1 MKKAICLKSIFLLI
15 CTLLAGV
22 VNAQLVPD
30 PEKYD
35 HEWAKITD
43 LSKVESGDV
52 VLLVD
57 VDNNNNRALSYNN
70 NFLGI
75 DVTINDDGT
84 IADDVP
90 QDYIKWK
97 VTKNDDGTFS
107 FEQLD
112 YAGPLYG
119 YTGGA
124 LSFDGNLSTDTE
136 GDRSSNFK
144 FDEYGENGGYLGI
157 LISSYIGW
165 DNSDGNYR
173 GKINGSTARF
183 ALYKRAIKNY
193 VKWKRVDG
201 QNVKF
206 SQDEENVIVVV
217 EQNSEKAL
225 GNDKEDKDPDAVA
238 VTLNDDKDRI
248 IMDEVPEKVQW
259 IYNGNKYQGAWFTTK
274 DGKHLY
280 ADTSKDDPVLRVGEG
295 DDLAMYFDYGTT
307 APYYE
312 SLWITKGEGENEKSY
327 LFSVDDSM
335 FSNVWKLKELTDD
348 FHENHLFY
356 YKKVVDPQK
365 VVKIEMAE
373 YYSDFYTANPNNPND
388 NYLDLKAK
396 ITGADFS
403 EITWSSSDNTVA
415 TVANGIVTM
424 KKRGSVVITASVGS
438 TIYHDKA
445 SAKCTVVIDD
455 KSSEEPGS
463 MLNPLTVQ
471 QAKELIESENKT
483 ITIDGQTVTWA
494 EGVYYYIKGKVSKVN
509 SGMMAMFGDMDFGE
523 MMGDSGSGMNF
534 EDSMDDMDFDPE
546 DMEESGFDMSS
557 FGFDMSAMFGT
568 SDKVTYYISDDG
580 TKDNQLKVLNGCGV
594 LETNNNGAYTFSPIP
609 KMSPGDCVIVCGPLV
624 KSKDESMFSSFMG
637 GGDEETWKVGETSH
651 LFDYD
656 PTLLITKPEQEI
668 YVNKTLDGRSNATPP
683 LYTIDELFEGY
694 PVDLNEDKFPEGVE
708 IQPATYKSS
717 DEDIAKWDEEN
728 NQIVGVN
735 VGKAKITVKVKVIVT
750 PDDES
755 TTDKNE
761 ERSYTMKRKF
771 RITVLTRDL
780 DPAGYYAGEWV
791 LTKSTDE
798 LYDGARLVLAGTRVK
813 EDKETAEKTYTDY
826 MMIENNAM
834 MGGGKNGSKIE
845 FDAADTGK
853 EKIKSETVI
862 KKKGLQVVLEKA
874 DENGTTWYLNV
885 GQDENGDNLYL
896 YASEKKKEEQS
907 NNENTGSTGNGG
919 TGGTGTGGFNMDEI
933 MEMFNPSSGLKVGT
947 KAGTANKEDASVDS
961 LKATIT
967 IDANSIATIKFPAVA
982 DDKNNTIML
991 TSSFDMEEMMGMF
1004 GGNNSGGGNSSSSS
1018 SFDMGSFDMFMASFN
1033 TKKLDDLKTEEGK
1046 APKCF
1051 MPRIYRFIPKD
1062 TFKITIGSTA
1072 WRTIVSYKDVQIP
1085 EDEPVDVYI
1094 VTGVQKQSDR
1104 SLAILSL
1111 VEDKKLAGGAP
1122 YLLHYTSPANNSA
1135 NNYTMNVLA
1144 TDCANTLEA
1153 PTKNKLKKSDRTTKG
1168 SSTSST
1174 VYVLANKS
1182 FGPGFYRWIG
1192 EELGAGRVYLPV
1204 GASGTTANAHEYCG
1218 FFVDETGEATAIE
1231 SIDDFKANV
1240 GPFYDLQGRRVDNPS
1255 KGIYIVNGK
1264 KVIVK

>member
-1 MKKAICLKSIFLLI
+1 MKKANLMKSIFLLI
-15 CTLLAGV
+15 CTLLAGSV
-22 VNAQLVPD
+22 SAQIID

-35 HEWAKITD
+35 HEWAKVTD
-43 LSKVESGDV
+43 LSKVKTDDV

-57 VDNNNNRALSYNN
+57 VSNKRALSNYND
-70 NFLGI
+70 FRGI
-75 DVTINDDGT
+75 NVTINDDGT
-84 IADDVP
+84 IADKDP
-90 QDYIKWK
+90 QDEIKWK

-107 FEQLD
+107 FEQLN
-112 YAGPLYG
+112 YSGPLYG
-119 YTGGA
+119 YTRGA
-124 LSFDGNLSTDTE
+124 LSFDGNLSTADE

-144 FDEYGENGGYLGI
+144 FDEYGENGGSLGI
-157 LISSYIGW
+157 MFTSYIGW
-165 DNSDGNYR
+165 DSSDGNYR
-173 GKINGSTARF
+173 GKIGGSSARF
-183 ALYKRAIKNY
+183 TLYKRAIKNY

-201 QNVKF
+201 ETVQL

-259 IYNGNKYQGAWFTTK
+259 IYNGNKNKGAWFTTK

-295 DDLAMYFDYGTT
+295 DETNIYFDYGTSDL
-307 APYYE
+307 YYE
-312 SLWITKGEGENEKSY
+312 SLWITKGEGENKKSY

-388 NYLDLKAK
+388 NNLDLKAK

-471 QAKELIESENKT
+471 QANALIESGNVK
-483 ITIDGQTVTWA
+483 A
-494 EGVYYYIKGKVSKVN
+494 GVYYYIKGKVSKVN

-557 FGFDMSAMFGT
+557 FDMSSFGFDMSAMFGT

-594 LETNNNGAYTFSPIP
+594 VKTNSDGAYTFSPIP
-609 KMSPGDCVIVCGPLV
+609 KLSPGDCVIVCGPLV
-624 KSKDESMFSSFMG
+624 RSKDESMFSSFMG
-637 GGDEETWKVGETSH
+637 GGDEETWKVGETNH

-717 DEDIAKWDEEN
+717 DEDIAKWDEETN
-728 NQIVGVN
+728 LITGVN
-735 VGKAKITVKVKVIVT
+735 EGKAKITVKVKVIVVK
-750 PDDES
+750 DDPS
-755 TTDKNE
+755 TEDKNE
-761 ERSYTMKRKF
+761 EKSYTMKRKF
-771 RITVLTRDL
+771 KLIVKTRDL
-780 DPAGYYAGEWV
+780 DPAGYYDGDYV
-791 LTKSTDE
+791 LTTDPQYLLE
-798 LYDGARLVLAGTRVK
+798 GTRLILVGTRVK
-813 EDKETAEKTYTDY
+813 EGKDPTDY
-826 MMIENNAM
+826 AMVENNAM
-834 MGGGKNGSKIE
+834 MGGGKNGSKIDDDK
-845 FDAADTGK
+845 FTDNKT
-853 EKIKSETVI
+853 KIPCENAP
-862 KKKGLQVVLEKA
+862 KGTLEVVLEK
-874 DENGTTWYLNV
+874 DEENPNFWNLNV
-885 GQDENGDNLYL
+885 GKDENDTPLYL
-896 YASEKKKEEQS
+896 YATAKKSDEES
-907 NNENTGSTGNGG
+907 ND
-919 TGGTGTGGFNMDEI
+919 M
-933 MEMFNPSSGLKVGT
+933 MEMFMSSTGLKMGT
-947 KAGTANKEDASVDS
+947 KADYEKDANDKDYIVS
-961 LKATIT
+961 LKASISFTEGK
-967 IDANSIATIKFPAVA
+967 DIATIKF
-982 DDKNNTIML
+982 DGIGDTKNNTIML
-991 TSSFDMEEMMGMF
+991 SSSFDMEEMMGMF
-1004 GGNNSGGGNSSSSS
+1004 GGMGGNKEEEEDPAEPTGDEPTEEKST
-1018 SFDMGSFDMFMASFN
+1018 FDMGSFDMFMASFN
-1033 TKKLDDLKTEEGK
+1033 TKKSGDDQPTVDENGETK

-1051 MPRIYRFIPKD
+1051 MPRIYRFVPDK
-1062 TFKITIGSTA
+1062 KISIKVGESG
-1072 WRTIVSYKDVQIP
+1072 WSSIVTYNDVTIP
-1085 EDEPVDVYI
+1085 EELEAYV
-1094 VTGVQKQSDR
+1094 VTKVNDAGTEKT
-1104 SLAILSL
+1104 AILKEAEGL
-1111 VEDKKLAGGAP
+1111 KGGHP
-1122 YLLHYTSPANNSA
+1122 YLLHTENLGDFTLILSDAVAEPEKNLLQVSDSK
-1135 NNYTMNVLA
+1135 
-1144 TDCANTLEA
+1144 TDN
-1153 PTKNKLKKSDRTTKG
+1153 G
-1168 SSTSST
+1168 
-1174 VYVLANKS
+1174 VYVLAK
-1182 FGPGFYRWIG
+1182 PEG
-1192 EELGAGRVYLPV
+1192 EEAAFYVWDGGLLGSGRVYLPAES
-1204 GASGTTANAHEYCG
+1204 GASLARILID
-1218 FFVDETGEATAIE
+1218 FFEEPAGIATGITDVKQ
-1231 SIDDFKANV
+1231 SSDMKA
-1240 GPFYDLQGRRVDNPS
+1240 YDLQGRRVS
-1255 KGIYIVNGK
+1255 VTKGQVTKGLYIVNGK
-1264 KVIVK
+1264 KVVVK

>member
-1 MKKAICLKSIFLLI
+1 MKKAIYLKTIFLLI

-57 VDNNNNRALSYNN
+57 VDNNNNNRALSYNN

-107 FEQLD
+107 FEQLN
-112 YAGPLYG
+112 YTGPLYG
-119 YTGGA
+119 YTTGE
-124 LSFDGNLSTDTE
+124 LSFNDNLASE
-136 GDRSSNFK
+136 GEHSSNFK
-144 FDEYGENGGYLGI
+144 FDDYGENGGQLGFMWT
-157 LISSYIGW
+157 SYIGW

-173 GKINGSTARF
+173 GKIGGNTARF

-248 IMDEVPEKVQW
+248 VMDEVPEKVQW
-259 IYNGNKYQGAWFTTK
+259 IYNGNKNQGAWFTTK

-295 DDLAMYFDYGTT
+295 DETNIYFVYGTSDF
-307 APYYE
+307 YNE
-312 SLWITKGEGENEKSY
+312 SLWITKGEGENKKSY

-348 FHENHLFY
+348 FHENNLFY

-365 VVKIEMAE
+365 VVKIDMAE
-373 YYSDFYTANPNNPND
+373 YYSDFLTSNPDD
-388 NYLDLKAK
+388 NKLDLKAK

-403 EITWSSSDNTVA
+403 EITWSSSDEDVA

-424 KKRGSVVITASVGS
+424 KKRGSVVITASVGE

-471 QAKELIESENKT
+471 QANALIESGNVK
-483 ITIDGQTVTWA
+483 A
-494 EGVYYYIKGKVSKVN
+494 GVYYYIKGKVSKVN
-509 SGMMAMFGDMDFGE
+509 SGMMAMFGDMDFGSFGG
-523 MMGDSGSGMNF
+523 GDSGMNL
-534 EDSMDDMDFDPE
+534 EEEMDDIDFDME

-557 FGFDMSAMFGT
+557 MGFDMSALFGS

-609 KMSPGDCVIVCGPLV
+609 EMSPGDCVIVCGPLV

-637 GGDEETWKVGETSH
+637 GGDEETWKVGETNH
-651 LFDYD
+651 LLDYD
-656 PTLLITKPEQEI
+656 PTLLITEPEQEI
-668 YVNKTLDGRSNATPP
+668 YVNKTLDGRSNATHP

-694 PVDLNEDKFPEGVE
+694 PVNLDEDKFPEGVE

-735 VGKAKITVKVKVIVT
+735 VGKAKITVKVKVILVKDN
-750 PDDES
+750 PD
-755 TTDKNE
+755 TDDNE
-761 ERSYTMKRKF
+761 EKSYTMKRKF
-771 RITVLTRDL
+771 KLIVKTRDL
-780 DPAGYYAGEWV
+780 LPAGYYDGDWV
-791 LTKSTDE
+791 LTTSSEDLKEGT
-798 LYDGARLVLAGTRVK
+798 RLVLVGTRVK
-813 EDKETAEKTYTDY
+813 EDKETAEETLTDY
-826 MMIENNAM
+826 MMVENNAM

-845 FDAADTGK
+845 FAADDTDK
-853 EKIKSETVI
+853 ETIESSTVTS
-862 KKKGLQVVLEKA
+862 KKGLEVVLEQA
-874 DENGTTWYLNV
+874 EDGTSWYLNV
-885 GQDENGDNLYL
+885 GTDENDTPLYL
-896 YASEKKKEEQS
+896 YASVKEESSDNQNEQS
-907 NNENTGSTGNGG
+907 GG
-919 TGGTGTGGFNMDEI
+919 TTGTGGGFNMDEM

-947 KAGTANKEDASVDS
+947 KEGTTSKVEGVDS
-961 LKATIT
+961 LKATI
-967 IDANSIATIKFPAVA
+967 IIADNIATIKFSAVP

-991 TSSFDMEEMMGMF
+991 SSSFDMESMMEMF
-1004 GGNNSGGGNSSSSS
+1004 GGMGGNKEEEENPDEPTGDEPTGDDANNEKST
-1018 SFDMGSFDMFMASFN
+1018 FDMGSFDMFMASFN
-1033 TKKLDDLKTEEGK
+1033 TKKSGDEQPTVDEETGETK

-1051 MPRIYRFIPKD
+1051 MPRIYRFVPYASYK
-1062 TFKITIGSTA
+1062 TA
-1072 WRTIVSYKDVQIP
+1072 ISSAEWKTIVSYKDVMVP
-1085 EDEPVDVYI
+1085 EDVEAYV
-1094 VTGVQKQSDR
+1094 VTKVVPGEDR
-1104 SLAILSL
+1104 SKAVLKE
-1111 VEDKKLAGGAP
+1111 VEDKQLKGGEP
-1122 YLLHYTSPANNSA
+1122 YLLHSA
-1135 NNYTMNVLA
+1135 SGNYELTLLTPYAPDELLA
-1144 TDCANTLEA
+1144 PEKNLLLVS
-1153 PTKNKLKKSDRTTKG
+1153 NKL
-1168 SSTSST
+1168 TSSENSNT
-1174 VYVLANKS
+1174 PIYVLADKNN
-1182 FGPGFYRWIG
+1182 GVGFYKWVG
-1192 EELGAGRVYLPV
+1192 GDLGSGRVYLPV
-1204 GASGTTANAHEYCG
+1204 EASVEGAHEYCG
-1218 FFVDETGEATAIE
+1218 FFVDGTTAIQ
-1231 SIDDFKANV
+1231 SIDDSKTNV
-1240 GPFYDLQGRRVDNPS
+1240 GPFYDLQGRRVQHLT
-1255 KGIYIVNGK
+1255 KGVYVVDGK
-1264 KVIVK
+1264 KVVIK

>member
-1 MKKAICLKSIFLLI
+1 MKKAIYLKSIFLL
-15 CTLLAGV
+15 CLLLAGAV
-22 VNAQLVPD
+22 SAHAD
-30 PEKYD
+30 DYD
-35 HEWAKITD
+35 YEWAKVTD
-43 LSKVESGDV
+43 LSDVNTNDV

-57 VDNNNNRALSYNN
+57 VNKKISLSSEND
-70 NFLGI
+70 FMGI
-75 DVTINDDGT
+75 GVTINGDGS
-84 IADDVP
+84 IDDDVP

-107 FEQLD
+107 FEQLN
-112 YAGPLYG
+112 YTGPLYG
-119 YTGGA
+119 YTTGE
-124 LSFDGNLSTDTE
+124 LSFNDNLASE
-136 GDRSSNFK
+136 GEHSSNFK
-144 FDEYGENGGYLGI
+144 FDDYGDKGGYLGI
-157 LISSYIGW
+157 MISSYIGW

-173 GKINGSTARF
+173 GKIGGNTARF

-248 IMDEVPEKVQW
+248 VMDEVPEKVQW
-259 IYNGNKYQGAWFTTK
+259 IYNGNKDQGAWFTTK

-295 DDLAMYFDYGTT
+295 DETNIYFVYGTSDF
-307 APYYE
+307 YNE
-312 SLWITKGEGENEKSY
+312 SLWITKGEGENKKSY

-348 FHENHLFY
+348 FHENNLFY

-365 VVKIEMAE
+365 VVKIELAE
-373 YYSDFYTANPNNPND
+373 YYSDFLIETDNPND
-388 NYLDLKAK
+388 NKLDLKAK

-403 EITWSSSDNTVA
+403 EITWFSSDEDVA

-424 KKRGSVVITASVGS
+424 KKRGSVVITASVGE

-471 QAKELIESENKT
+471 QAKELIESDNVK
-483 ITIDGQTVTWA
+483 A
-494 EGVYYYIKGKVSKVN
+494 GVYYYIKGKVSKVN

-523 MMGDSGSGMNF
+523 MMGDSGSGMIF

-546 DMEESGFDMSS
+546 DMEESGFDMSSFDMSS

-580 TKDNQLKVLNGCGV
+580 TKDNQLKVLNGCGT
-594 LETNNNGAYTFSPIP
+594 LKEGGSTAREFNPIP
-609 KMSPGDCVIVCGPLV
+609 KLSPGDCVIVCGPLV

-637 GGDEETWKVGETSH
+637 GGDEETWKVGETNH

-694 PVDLNEDKFPEGVE
+694 PVDLDEDKFPEGVE

-735 VGKAKITVKVKVIVT
+735 VGKAKITVKVKVIVVHDK
-750 PDDES
+750 PD
-755 TTDKNE
+755 TDDNE
-761 ERSYTMKRKF
+761 EKSYTMKRKF

-813 EDKETAEKTYTDY
+813 EDKDTKEKTYTDY
-826 MMIENNAM
+826 MMVENNAM
-834 MGGGKNGSKIE
+834 MGGGKNGSKIV
-845 FDAADTGK
+845 FNDSKK
-853 EKIKSETVI
+853 EKIPSSTVI
-862 KKKGLQVVLEKA
+862 DKKGLQVVLEK
-874 DENGTTWYLNV
+874 DGDLWKLNV
-885 GQDENGDNLYL
+885 GKDENDTPLYL
-896 YASEKKKEEQS
+896 YATAKKSDEGS
-907 NNENTGSTGNGG
+907 ND
-919 TGGTGTGGFNMDEI
+919 M
-933 MEMFNPSSGLKVGT
+933 MEMFMSSTGLKVGT
-947 KAGTANKEDASVDS
+947 EADALAEAEQKNDEEESDIVVS
-961 LKATIT
+961 LKANIS
-967 IDANSIATIKFPAVA
+967 ISNDIATISFVGDGFGEGK
-982 DDKNNTIML
+982 KNTIML
-991 TSSFDMEEMMGMF
+991 SSSFDMEEMMGMF

-1033 TKKLDDLKTEEGK
+1033 TKKKDDDKPKVENNEEK

-1062 TFKITIGSTA
+1062 TFKITSGSTA

-1094 VTGVQKQSDR
+1094 VTGVQKQSDQ

-1122 YLLHYTSPANNSA
+1122 YLLHYTSPANN
-1135 NNYTMNVLA
+1135 YTMNVLA
-1144 TDCANTLEA
+1144 IDEANTLEA

-1240 GPFYDLQGRRVDNPS
+1240 GPFYDLQGRRVDNPT

>member
-1 MKKAICLKSIFLLI
+1 MKKAIYLKSIFLL
-15 CTLLAGV
+15 CLLLAGAV
-22 VNAQLVPD
+22 SAHAD
-30 PEKYD
+30 GYD
-35 HEWAKITD
+35 YEWAKVTD
-43 LSKVESGDV
+43 LSDVNTNDV

-57 VDNNNNRALSYNN
+57 VNKKIALSSEND
-70 NFLGI
+70 FMGI
-75 DVTINDDGT
+75 GVTINDDGS
-84 IADDVP
+84 IDDNVP
-90 QDYIKWK
+90 QETIKWK
-97 VTKNDDGTFS
+97 VTKSQNEVGQTVFS
-107 FEQLD
+107 FTRTQYTGL
-112 YAGPLYG
+112 LYG
-119 YTGGA
+119 YTTGE
-124 LSFDGNLSTDTE
+124 LSFEENLN
-136 GDRSSNFK
+136 SSDHTSK
-144 FDEYGENGGYLGI
+144 FRFDNYGENGGNLGFMFNSF
-157 LISSYIGW
+157 LGW
-165 DNSDGNYR
+165 EKVGDNYR
-173 GKINGSTARF
+173 ARIKDS
-183 ALYKRAIKNY
+183 AADITLYKRAKKNY

-201 QNVKF
+201 QTVKF

-259 IYNGNKYQGAWFTTK
+259 IYNGNKDQGAWFTTK

-312 SLWITKGEGENEKSY
+312 SLWITKVEGENEKSY

-348 FHENHLFY
+348 FRENDLFY

-365 VVKIEMAE
+365 VVKIDMAE

-388 NYLDLKAK
+388 NNLDLKAK

-403 EITWSSSDNTVA
+403 EITWSSSDDNIA

-424 KKRGSVVITASVGS
+424 KKRGSVVITASVGE

-471 QAKELIESENKT
+471 QAKELIESDNVK
-483 ITIDGQTVTWA
+483 A
-494 EGVYYYIKGKVSKVN
+494 GVYYYIKGKVSKVN

-557 FGFDMSAMFGT
+557 FDMSSFGFDMSAMFGT

-580 TKDNQLKVLNGCGV
+580 TKDNQLKVLNGCGT
-594 LETNNNGAYTFSPIP
+594 LKEGGSTAREFNPIP
-609 KMSPGDCVIVCGPLV
+609 KLSPGDCVIVCGPLV

-637 GGDEETWKVGETSH
+637 GGDEETWKVGETNH

-683 LYTIDELFEGY
+683 LYTIDDVFEGY

-708 IQPATYKSS
+708 IKPATFKSS
-717 DEDIAKWDEEN
+717 DEDIAKWDEEK

-735 VGKAKITVKVKVIVT
+735 VGKAKITVKVKVVLQEK
-750 PDDES
+750 DDNA
-755 TTDKNE
+755 DPKIE
-761 ERSYTMKRKF
+761 EKSYTMKRKF
-771 RITVLTRDL
+771 KVIVKTRDL
-780 DPAGYYAGEWV
+780 DPAGYYDGEWV

-798 LYDGARLVLAGTRVK
+798 LYDGARLVLVGTRVK
-813 EDKETAEKTYTDY
+813 EDKENNNNKEYTDY
-826 MMIENNAM
+826 MMVENNAM
-834 MGGGKNGSKIE
+834 MGGGKNGSKIT
-845 FDAADTGK
+845 FDADDTNK
-853 EKIKSETVI
+853 ETIESETVI
-862 KKKGLQVVLEKA
+862 KKKGLEVVLEK
-874 DENGTTWYLNV
+874 DGDLWKLNV
-885 GQDENGDNLYL
+885 GKDENDTPLYL
-896 YASEKKKEEQS
+896 YATAKKSDEES
-907 NNENTGSTGNGG
+907 ND
-919 TGGTGTGGFNMDEI
+919 M
-933 MEMFNPSSGLKVGT
+933 MEMFMSSTGLKVGT
-947 KAGTANKEDASVDS
+947 EADALAEAEQKEDEEDTDIIVS
-961 LKATIT
+961 LKA
-967 IDANSIATIKFPAVA
+967 SISFTGNNATIKFEGIS
-982 DDKNNTIML
+982 DDNDENDKKNNTIML

-1033 TKKLDDLKTEEGK
+1033 TKKPGDENPQTGEDGKTK

-1051 MPRIYRFIPKD
+1051 MPRIYRFVPDPSYK
-1062 TFKITIGSTA
+1062 TEIGSTE
-1072 WRTIVSYKDVQIP
+1072 WKTIVSYKDVQVP
-1085 EDEPVDVYI
+1085 ENVEVYVVSN
-1094 VTGVQKQSDR
+1094 VTPDGKRYNAHLTEIKEKQ
-1104 SLAILSL
+1104 L
-1111 VEDKKLAGGAP
+1111 KGGKP
-1122 YLLHYTSPANNSA
+1122 YLLHSA
-1135 NNYTMNVLA
+1135 NGNYTM
-1144 TDCANTLEA
+1144 TLLTEEQSEELSA
-1153 PTKNKLKKSDRTTKG
+1153 PEPNLLEVSNRKTIGDDDNKS
-1168 SSTSST
+1168 
-1174 VYVLANKS
+1174 VYVLTNKTN
-1182 FGPGFYRWIG
+1182 GVGFYRWNG
-1192 EELGAGRVYLPV
+1192 GDLGAGRVYLPIGV
-1204 GASGTTANAHEYCG
+1204 SPVNEGGSAKAYEFCNFLIE
-1218 FFVDETGEATAIE
+1218 TAIDNIE
-1231 SIDDFKANV
+1231 KPKSDVKQYYNLN
-1240 GPFYDLQGRRVDNPS
+1240 GQRVTRPS
-1255 KGIYIVNGK
+1255 QKGVYIVNGK
-1264 KVIVK
+1264 AVIVK

>member
-1 MKKAICLKSIFLLI
+1 MKKTNFMKSIFLLI
-15 CTLLAGV
+15 CTLFAGV

-57 VDNNNNRALSYNN
+57 VDNNNRALSYNN

-119 YTGGA
+119 YTGGT
-124 LSFDGNLSTDTE
+124 LSFDSNLSTDE

-144 FDEYGENGGYLGI
+144 FDDYGENGGNLGI
-157 LISSYIGW
+157 LFSNYIGW

-183 ALYKRAIKNY
+183 ALYKRAFKNY

-259 IYNGNKYQGAWFTTK
+259 IYNGDKNQGAWFTTK

-295 DDLAMYFDYGTT
+295 DETNIYFNYGTSDF
-307 APYYE
+307 YNE
-312 SLWITKGEGENEKSY
+312 SLWITKGEGENKKSY

-335 FSNVWKLKELTDD
+335 FSNVWKLKKLTDD
-348 FHENHLFY
+348 FHENNLFY

-388 NYLDLKAK
+388 NNLDLKAK

-471 QAKELIESENKT
+471 QANALIESGNVK
-483 ITIDGQTVTWA
+483 A
-494 EGVYYYIKGKVSKVN
+494 GVYYYIKGKVSKVN
-509 SGMMAMFGDMDFGE
+509 SGLMAMFGDMDFSSFGG
-523 MMGDSGSGMNF
+523 GDSGMNL
-534 EDSMDDMDFDPE
+534 EEEMDDIDFDME

-557 FGFDMSAMFGT
+557 MGFDMSSLFGS

-594 LETNNNGAYTFSPIP
+594 VKTNSDGAYTFSPIP
-609 KMSPGDCVIVCGPLV
+609 KLSPGDCVIVCGPLIE
-624 KSKDESMFSSFMG
+624 SEDESMFSSFMG
-637 GGDEETWKVGETSH
+637 GGDDKKTWKVGETNH

-656 PTLLITKPEQEI
+656 PTLLITQPEQEI
-668 YVNKTLDGRSNATPP
+668 YVNKTLDGSINADEP
-683 LYTIDELFEGY
+683 LYTIDDVFEGY
-694 PVDLNEDKFPEGVE
+694 PVNLDEDKFPEGVE
-708 IQPATYKSS
+708 VQPATYKSS

-735 VGKAKITVKVKVIVT
+735 VGKAKITVKVKVIVVHDK
-750 PDDES
+750 PD
-755 TTDKNE
+755 TDDNE
-761 ERSYTMKRKF
+761 EKSYTMKRKF
-771 RITVLTRDL
+771 KLIVKTRDL
-780 DPAGYYAGEWV
+780 DPAGYYDGEWV
-791 LTKSTDE
+791 LTKSTDDLKE
-798 LYDGARLVLAGTRVK
+798 GTRLVLVGTRVK
-813 EDKETAEKTYTDY
+813 DDKATDY
-826 MMIENNAM
+826 MMVENNAM

-845 FDAADTGK
+845 FEDSNK
-853 EKIKSETVI
+853 ETIPSSTVTS
-862 KKKGLQVVLEKA
+862 KKGLEVVLEK
-874 DENGTTWYLNV
+874 DGDLWKLNV
-885 GQDENGDNLYL
+885 GKDENDTPLYL
-896 YASEKKKEEQS
+896 YATAKKSDEES
-907 NNENTGSTGNGG
+907 ND
-919 TGGTGTGGFNMDEI
+919 M
-933 MEMFNPSSGLKVGT
+933 MEMFMSSTGLKVGT
-947 KAGTANKEDASVDS
+947 EADALAEAEQKEDEEETDIIVS
-961 LKATIT
+961 LKA
-967 IDANSIATIKFPAVA
+967 SIRFTGNNATIKFEGIS
-982 DDKNNTIML
+982 DDNDENDKKNNTIML
-991 TSSFDMEEMMGMF
+991 SSSFDMEEMMGMF

-1033 TKKLDDLKTEEGK
+1033 TKKKDDDKPKVENNETK

-1051 MPRIYRFIPKD
+1051 MPRIYRFVPYASYK
-1062 TFKITIGSTA
+1062 TAIGSTE
-1072 WRTIVSYKDVQIP
+1072 WKTIVSYKDVQVP
-1085 EDEPVDVYI
+1085 ENVEVYVVKS
-1094 VTGVQKQSDR
+1094 VTPDGKRYNAHLTEIKEKQ
-1104 SLAILSL
+1104 L
-1111 VEDKKLAGGAP
+1111 KGGKP
-1122 YLLHYTSPANNSA
+1122 YLLHSA
-1135 NNYTMNVLA
+1135 NGNYTMTLLTEEQSEELSAPDPNLLEVSTRKTIGDD
-1144 TDCANTLEA
+1144 TD
-1153 PTKNKLKKSDRTTKG
+1153 NKS
-1168 SSTSST
+1168 
-1174 VYVLANKS
+1174 VYVLTNKTN
-1182 FGPGFYRWIG
+1182 GVGFYRWNG
-1192 EELGAGRVYLPV
+1192 GDLGAGRVYLPIGV
-1204 GASGTTANAHEYCG
+1204 SPENEGGSAKAYEFCNFLIE
-1218 FFVDETGEATAIE
+1218 TAIDNIE
-1231 SIDDFKANV
+1231 KPKSDVKQYYNLN
-1240 GPFYDLQGRRVDNPS
+1240 GQRVTRPS
-1255 KGIYIVNGK
+1255 QKGVYIVNGK
-1264 KVIVK
+1264 AVIVK

>member
-1 MKKAICLKSIFLLI
+1 MKKAIYLKSIFLL
-15 CTLLAGV
+15 CLLLAGAV
-22 VNAQLVPD
+22 SAHAD
-30 PEKYD
+30 GYD
-35 HEWAKITD
+35 YEWAKVTD
-43 LSKVESGDV
+43 LSDVNTNDV

-57 VDNNNNRALSYNN
+57 VNKKIALSSEND
-70 NFLGI
+70 FMGI
-75 DVTINDDGT
+75 GVTINDDGS
-84 IADDVP
+84 IDDNVP
-90 QDYIKWK
+90 QETIKWK
-97 VTKNDDGTFS
+97 VTKSQNEVGQTVFS
-107 FEQLD
+107 FTRTQYTGL
-112 YAGPLYG
+112 LYG
-119 YTGGA
+119 YTTGE
-124 LSFDGNLSTDTE
+124 LSFEENLN
-136 GDRSSNFK
+136 SSDHTSK
-144 FDEYGENGGYLGI
+144 FRFDNYGENGGNLGFMFNTYLG
-157 LISSYIGW
+157 W
-165 DNSDGNYR
+165 ENRDGKYYGR
-173 GKINGSTARF
+173 IKDSAADIT
-183 ALYKRAIKNY
+183 LYKRAIKNY

-259 IYNGNKYQGAWFTTK
+259 IYNGNKDQGAWFTTK

-280 ADTSKDDPVLRVGEG
+280 ADTSKYDPVLRVGEG
-295 DDLAMYFDYGTT
+295 DETNIYFVYGTSDF
-307 APYYE
+307 YNE
-312 SLWITKGEGENEKSY
+312 SLWITKGEGENKKSY

-348 FHENHLFY
+348 FHENNLFY

-365 VVKIEMAE
+365 VVKIDMAE

-388 NYLDLKAK
+388 NNLDLKAK

-403 EITWSSSDNTVA
+403 EITWSSSDKDVA

-424 KKRGSVVITASVGS
+424 KKRGSVVITASVGP

-471 QAKELIESENKT
+471 QAKELIESDNVK
-483 ITIDGQTVTWA
+483 A
-494 EGVYYYIKGKVSKVN
+494 GVYYYIKGKVSKVN

-557 FGFDMSAMFGT
+557 FDMSSFGFDMSAMFGT

-580 TKDNQLKVLNGCGV
+580 TKDNQLKVLNGCGT
-594 LETNNNGAYTFSPIP
+594 LKEGGSTAREFNPIP
-609 KMSPGDCVIVCGPLV
+609 KLSPGDCVIVCGPLIE
-624 KSKDESMFSSFMG
+624 SKDESMFSSFMG
-637 GGDEETWKVGETSH
+637 GGDDKKTWKVGETNH

-668 YVNKTLDGRSNATPP
+668 YVNKTLDGSRNATPP
-683 LYTIDELFEGY
+683 LYTIDEVFEGY

-717 DEDIAKWDEEN
+717 DEDIAKWDEETN
-728 NQIVGVN
+728 LITGVN
-735 VGKAKITVKVKVIVT
+735 EGKAKITVKVKVILVKDN
-750 PDDES
+750 PDTND
-755 TTDKNE
+755 NE
-761 ERSYTMKRKF
+761 EKSYTMKRKF
-771 RITVLTRDL
+771 KLIVKTRDL

-826 MMIENNAM
+826 MMVENNAM
-834 MGGGKNGSKIE
+834 MGGGKNGSKID

-874 DENGTTWYLNV
+874 DENGTSWYLNV
-885 GQDENGDNLYL
+885 GQDENGENLYL
-896 YASEKKKEEQS
+896 YASEKKKDESQ
-907 NNENTGSTGNGG
+907 NNNNNNNNQNTS
-919 TGGTGTGGFNMDEI
+919 GFNMDEM

-947 KAGTANKEDASVDS
+947 KAGTVNKEDASVDS

-991 TSSFDMEEMMGMF
+991 TSSFDMESMMGMF
-1004 GGNNSGGGNSSSSS
+1004 GGMGNKEEETTTEGDTTEDDTNNEKST
-1018 SFDMGSFDMFMASFN
+1018 FDMGSFDMFMASFN
-1033 TKKLDDLKTEEGK
+1033 TKKLGDENPTVDEETGEEK

-1051 MPRIYRFIPKD
+1051 MPRIYRFVPD
-1062 TFKITIGSTA
+1062 ETFNITIGSTE
-1072 WRTIVSYKDVQIP
+1072 WRTIVPYKDVQVP
-1085 EDEPVDVYI
+1085 ENVDAYI
-1094 VTGVQKQSDR
+1094 VTGVQKQNTQ
-1104 SLAILSL
+1104 SLAILSP
-1111 VEDKKLAGGAP
+1111 VEDKKLAGGEP
-1122 YLLHYTSPANNSA
+1122 YLLHSTADSYTLD
-1135 NNYTMNVLA
+1135 VLA
-1144 TDCANTLEA
+1144 TDCANTLKA
-1153 PTKNKLKKSDRTTKG
+1153 PTNNKLEKSDRTTKG
-1168 SSTSST
+1168 SPTNST
-1174 VYVLANKS
+1174 VYVLANRS
-1182 FGPGFYRWIG
+1182 LGVGFYRWTG

-1204 GASGTTANAHEYCG
+1204 GASGTSANAHEYCG

-1231 SIDDFKANV
+1231 SIDNFKANV
-1240 GPFYDLQGRRVDNPS
+1240 GPFYDLQGRRVDNPT

-1264 KVIVK
+1264 KIVIK

>member
-1 MKKAICLKSIFLLI
+1 MKITIYLKSIFLLI
-15 CTLLAGV
+15 CTLFAGV
-22 VNAQLVPD
+22 VNAQLGPD

-35 HEWAKITD
+35 HEWVKITD
-43 LSKVESGDV
+43 LDDVESGET

-57 VDNNNNRALSYNN
+57 VSKNIALPNNNT
-70 NFLGI
+70 NFIGAS
-75 DVTINDDGT
+75 VTINKDGT
-84 IADDVP
+84 IADGVSDN
-90 QDYIKWK
+90 IKW
-97 VTKNDDGTFS
+97 VLTKNEDGTFS
-107 FEQLD
+107 FKHITYTDL
-112 YAGPLYG
+112 LHG
-119 YTGGA
+119 YTSGE
-124 LSFDGNLSTDTE
+124 LSVGYNASFANGYDYSSKFRFDN
-136 GDRSSNFK
+136 
-144 FDEYGENGGYLGI
+144 YGENGGNLGFMFNSF
-157 LISSYIGW
+157 LGW
-165 DNSDGNYR
+165 ENRDGKYYGR
-173 GKINGSTARF
+173 IKDSAADIT
-183 ALYKRAIKNY
+183 LYKRAIKNY

-201 QNVKF
+201 LNVLL
-206 SQDEENVIVVV
+206 SHDEENVIVVV

-335 FSNVWKLKELTDD
+335 FSNVWKLKKITDD
-348 FHENHLFY
+348 FSENNLFY

-365 VVKIEMAE
+365 VVKIDMAE

-388 NYLDLKAK
+388 NNLDLKAK

-403 EITWSSSDNTVA
+403 EITWSSSDDNIA

-424 KKRGSVVITASVGS
+424 KKRGSVVITAYVEED
-438 TIYHDKA
+438 TENHYYDKA

-455 KSSEEPGS
+455 KSSEELGS

-471 QAKELIESENKT
+471 QAKELIESDNVK
-483 ITIDGQTVTWA
+483 A
-494 EGVYYYIKGKVSKVN
+494 GVYYYIKGKVSKVN

-546 DMEESGFDMSS
+546 DMEESGFDMSSFDMSS

-637 GGDEETWKVGETSH
+637 GGDEETWKVGETNH

-717 DEDIAKWDEEN
+717 DEDIAKWDEETN
-728 NQIVGVN
+728 LITGVN
-735 VGKAKITVKVKVIVT
+735 EGKAKITVKVKVIVVK
-750 PDDES
+750 DDPS
-755 TTDKNE
+755 TEDKNE
-761 ERSYTMKRKF
+761 EKSYTMKRKF
-771 RITVLTRDL
+771 KLIVKTRDL

-791 LTKSTDE
+791 LTKSTNE

-826 MMIENNAM
+826 MMVENNAM
-834 MGGGKNGSKIE
+834 MGGGKNGSKIV
-845 FDAADTGK
+845 FDDSKK
-853 EKIKSETVI
+853 EKIPSSTVI
-862 KKKGLQVVLEKA
+862 DKKGLQVVLEKA
-874 DENGTTWYLNV
+874 DENGNSWYLNV
-885 GQDENGDNLYL
+885 GQDENGEKLYL
-896 YASEKKKEEQS
+896 YASEKKKEESQ
-907 NNENTGSTGNGG
+907 NDDENQN
-919 TGGTGTGGFNMDEI
+919 TGGFNMEEM

-967 IDANSIATIKFPAVA
+967 IDANSIATIKFPTAEN
-982 DDKNNTIML
+982 NNTIML
-991 TSSFDMEEMMGMF
+991 TSSFDMESMMEMF
-1004 GGNNSGGGNSSSSS
+1004 GGMGGNNEEEENPDEPTGDDPNKEEST
-1018 SFDMGSFDMFMASFN
+1018 FDMGSFDMFMASFN
-1033 TKKLDDLKTEEGK
+1033 TKKLGDENPTVDEETGEEK

-1051 MPRIYRFIPKD
+1051 MPRIYRFVPD
-1062 TFKITIGSTA
+1062 ETFNITIGGTE
-1072 WRTIVSYKDVQIP
+1072 WRTIVTYKDVSVP
-1085 EDEPVDVYI
+1085 DNVEAYI
-1094 VTGVQKQSDR
+1094 VTKVTPEETQSVA
-1104 SLAILSL
+1104 SLSPVKEL
-1111 VEDKKLAGGAP
+1111 KGGAP
-1122 YLLHYTSPANNSA
+1122 YLLHYTSQAD
-1135 NNYTMNVLA
+1135 NYTMTLLTPN
-1144 TDCANTLEA
+1144 DPDELEA
-1153 PTKNKLKKSDRTTKG
+1153 PEGNLLLKSDRKTSGTKDG
-1168 SSTSST
+1168 ST

-1182 FGPGFYRWIG
+1182 LGVGFYRWTSDD
-1192 EELGAGRVYLPV
+1192 LGAGRVYLPV
-1204 GASGTTANAHEYCG
+1204 GATVAGAHEYCG
-1218 FFVDETGEATAIE
+1218 FIEDGTTAIL
-1231 SIDDFKANV
+1231 SIDNFKANV
-1240 GPFYDLQGRRVDNPS
+1240 GPFYDLQGRRVDNPT

-1264 KVIVK
+1264 KIVIK

>member
-1 MKKAICLKSIFLLI
+1 MKKAIYLKSIFLL
-15 CTLLAGV
+15 CLLLAGAV
-22 VNAQLVPD
+22 SAHAD
-30 PEKYD
+30 GYD
-35 HEWAKITD
+35 YEWAKVTD
-43 LSKVESGDV
+43 LSDVNTNDV

-57 VDNNNNRALSYNN
+57 VNKKIALSSEND
-70 NFLGI
+70 FMGI
-75 DVTINDDGT
+75 GVTINDDGS
-84 IADDVP
+84 IDDNVP
-90 QDYIKWK
+90 QETIKWK
-97 VTKNDDGTFS
+97 VTKSQNEVGQTVFS
-107 FEQLD
+107 FTRTQYTGL
-112 YAGPLYG
+112 LYG
-119 YTGGA
+119 YTTGE
-124 LSFDGNLSTDTE
+124 LSFEENLN
-136 GDRSSNFK
+136 SSDHTSK
-144 FDEYGENGGYLGI
+144 FRFDNYGENGGNLGFMFNSF
-157 LISSYIGW
+157 LGW
-165 DNSDGNYR
+165 EKVGDNYR
-173 GKINGSTARF
+173 ARIKDS
-183 ALYKRAIKNY
+183 AADITLYKRAKKNY

-201 QNVKF
+201 QTVKF

-259 IYNGNKYQGAWFTTK
+259 IYNGNKDQGAWFTTK

-312 SLWITKGEGENEKSY
+312 SLWITKVEGENEKSY

-348 FHENHLFY
+348 FRENDLFY

-365 VVKIEMAE
+365 VVKIDMAE

-388 NYLDLKAK
+388 NNLDLKAK

-403 EITWSSSDNTVA
+403 EITWSSSDEDVA

-424 KKRGSVVITASVGS
+424 KKRGSVVITASVGE

-471 QAKELIESENKT
+471 QAKELIESDNVK
-483 ITIDGQTVTWA
+483 A
-494 EGVYYYIKGKVSKVN
+494 GVYYYIKGKVSKVN

-557 FGFDMSAMFGT
+557 FDMSSFGFDMSAMFGT

-580 TKDNQLKVLNGCGV
+580 TKDNQLKVLNGCGT
-594 LETNNNGAYTFSPIP
+594 LKEGGSTAREFNPIP
-609 KMSPGDCVIVCGPLV
+609 KLSPGDCVIVCGPLV

-637 GGDEETWKVGETSH
+637 GGDEETWKVGETNH

-683 LYTIDELFEGY
+683 LYTIDDVFEGY

-708 IQPATYKSS
+708 IKPATFKSS
-717 DEDIAKWDEEN
+717 DEDIAKWDEEK

-735 VGKAKITVKVKVIVT
+735 VGKAKITVKVKVVLQEK
-750 PDDES
+750 DDNA
-755 TTDKNE
+755 DPKIE
-761 ERSYTMKRKF
+761 EKSYTMKRKF
-771 RITVLTRDL
+771 KVIVKTRDL
-780 DPAGYYAGEWV
+780 DPAGYYDGEWV

-798 LYDGARLVLAGTRVK
+798 LYDGARLVLVGTRVK
-813 EDKETAEKTYTDY
+813 EDKENNNNKEYTDY
-826 MMIENNAM
+826 MMVENNAM
-834 MGGGKNGSKIE
+834 MGGGKNGSKIT
-845 FDAADTGK
+845 FDADDTNK
-853 EKIKSETVI
+853 ETIESETVI
-862 KKKGLQVVLEKA
+862 KKKGLEVVLEK
-874 DENGTTWYLNV
+874 DGDLWKLNV
-885 GQDENGDNLYL
+885 GKDENDTPLYL
-896 YASEKKKEEQS
+896 YATAKKSDEES
-907 NNENTGSTGNGG
+907 ND
-919 TGGTGTGGFNMDEI
+919 M
-933 MEMFNPSSGLKVGT
+933 MEMFMSSTGLKVGT
-947 KAGTANKEDASVDS
+947 EADALAEAEQKEDEEDTDIIVS
-961 LKATIT
+961 LKA
-967 IDANSIATIKFPAVA
+967 SISFTGNNATIKFEGIS
-982 DDKNNTIML
+982 DDNDENDKKNNTIML

-1033 TKKLDDLKTEEGK
+1033 TKKPGDENPQTGEDGKTK

-1051 MPRIYRFIPKD
+1051 MPRIYRFVPDPSYK
-1062 TFKITIGSTA
+1062 TEIGSTE
-1072 WRTIVSYKDVQIP
+1072 WKTIVSYKDVQVP
-1085 EDEPVDVYI
+1085 ENVEVYVVSN
-1094 VTGVQKQSDR
+1094 VTPDGKRYNAHLTEIKEKQ
-1104 SLAILSL
+1104 L
-1111 VEDKKLAGGAP
+1111 KGGKP
-1122 YLLHYTSPANNSA
+1122 YLLHSA
-1135 NNYTMNVLA
+1135 NGNYTM
-1144 TDCANTLEA
+1144 TLLTEEQSEELSA
-1153 PTKNKLKKSDRTTKG
+1153 PEPNLLEVSNRKTIGDDDNKS
-1168 SSTSST
+1168 
-1174 VYVLANKS
+1174 VYVLTNKTN
-1182 FGPGFYRWIG
+1182 GVGFYRWNG
-1192 EELGAGRVYLPV
+1192 GDLGAGRVYLPIGV
-1204 GASGTTANAHEYCG
+1204 SPVNEGGSAKAYEFCNFLIE
-1218 FFVDETGEATAIE
+1218 TAIDNIE
-1231 SIDDFKANV
+1231 KPKSDVKQYYNLN
-1240 GPFYDLQGRRVDNPS
+1240 GQRVTRPS
-1255 KGIYIVNGK
+1255 QKGVYIVNGK
-1264 KVIVK
+1264 AVIVK

>member
-1 MKKAICLKSIFLLI
+1 MKKAIYLKSIFLLI

-107 FEQLD
+107 FEQLN
-112 YAGPLYG
+112 YTGPLYG
-119 YTGGA
+119 YTTGE
-124 LSFDGNLSTDTE
+124 LSFNDNLASE
-136 GDRSSNFK
+136 GEHSSNFK
-144 FDEYGENGGYLGI
+144 FDDYGENGGQLGFMWT
-157 LISSYIGW
+157 SYIGW

-173 GKINGSTARF
+173 GKIGGNTARF

-238 VTLNDDKDRI
+238 VTLNDEQDRI

-259 IYNGNKYQGAWFTTK
+259 IYNGNKNQGAWFTTK

-295 DDLAMYFDYGTT
+295 DETNIYFDYGTSDF
-307 APYYE
+307 YNE
-312 SLWITKGEGENEKSY
+312 SLWITKGEGDNKKSY

-348 FHENHLFY
+348 FHENNLFY

-365 VVKIEMAE
+365 VVKIDMAE
-373 YYSDFYTANPNNPND
+373 YYSDFLTSNPDD
-388 NYLDLKAK
+388 NKLDLKAK

-403 EITWSSSDNTVA
+403 DITWSSSDEDVA

-424 KKRGSVVITASVGS
+424 KKRGSVVITAYVEED
-438 TIYHDKA
+438 TENHYYDKA

-455 KSSEEPGS
+455 KSSEELGS

-471 QAKELIESENKT
+471 QANALIESGNVKP
-483 ITIDGQTVTWA
+483 
-494 EGVYYYIKGKVSKVN
+494 GVYYYIKGKVSKVN
-509 SGMMAMFGDMDFGE
+509 SGLMAMFCDMDFGSFGG
-523 MMGDSGSGMNF
+523 GDSGMNL
-534 EDSMDDMDFDPE
+534 EEEMDDIDFDME

-557 FGFDMSAMFGT
+557 MGFDMSSMGFDMSAMFGT

-580 TKDNQLKVLNGCGV
+580 TKDNQLKVLNGCGT
-594 LETNNNGAYTFSPIP
+594 LKEGGSTAREFNPIP
-609 KMSPGDCVIVCGPLV
+609 KLSPGDCVIVCGPLV

-637 GGDEETWKVGETSH
+637 GGDEETWKVGETNH

-694 PVDLNEDKFPEGVE
+694 PVDLNENKFPEGVE

-717 DEDIAKWDEEN
+717 DEDIAKWDEETN
-728 NQIVGVN
+728 LITGVN
-735 VGKAKITVKVKVIVT
+735 EGKAKITVKVKVILVKDN
-750 PDDES
+750 PDTND
-755 TTDKNE
+755 NE
-761 ERSYTMKRKF
+761 EKSYTMKRKF
-771 RITVLTRDL
+771 KLIVKTRDL

-826 MMIENNAM
+826 MMVENNAM
-834 MGGGKNGSKIE
+834 MGGGKNGSKIV
-845 FDAADTGK
+845 FDDSKK
-853 EKIKSETVI
+853 EKIPSSTVI
-862 KKKGLQVVLEKA
+862 DKKGLQVVLEKA
-874 DENGTTWYLNV
+874 DENGNSWYLNV
-885 GQDENGDNLYL
+885 GQDENGEKLYL
-896 YASEKKKEEQS
+896 YASEKKKEESQ
-907 NNENTGSTGNGG
+907 NDDENQN
-919 TGGTGTGGFNMDEI
+919 TGGFNMEEM

-967 IDANSIATIKFPAVA
+967 IDANSIATIKFPTAEN
-982 DDKNNTIML
+982 NNTIML
-991 TSSFDMEEMMGMF
+991 TSSFDMESMMEMF
-1004 GGNNSGGGNSSSSS
+1004 GGMGGNNEEEENPDEPTGDDPNKEEST
-1018 SFDMGSFDMFMASFN
+1018 FDMGSFDMFMASFN
-1033 TKKLDDLKTEEGK
+1033 TKKLGDENPTVDEETGEEK

-1051 MPRIYRFIPKD
+1051 MPRIYRFVPD
-1062 TFKITIGSTA
+1062 PSYNITIGSTE
-1072 WRTIVSYKDVQIP
+1072 WKTIVSYKDVSVP
-1085 EDEPVDVYI
+1085 DNVEAYI
-1094 VTGVQKQSDR
+1094 VTKVTPEKTQSVA
-1104 SLAILSL
+1104 SLKPVKEL
-1111 VEDKKLAGGAP
+1111 KGGEP
-1122 YLLHYTSPANNSA
+1122 YLLHSTSG
-1135 NNYTMNVLA
+1135 NYTLTLLTPN
-1144 TDCANTLEA
+1144 DPDELEA
-1153 PTKNKLKKSDRTTKG
+1153 PKGNLLKKSDRQ
-1168 SSTSST
+1168 TSGKDATST
-1174 VYVLANKS
+1174 VYVLADKS
-1182 FGPGFYRWIG
+1182 LGVGFYKWIG
-1192 EELGAGRVYLPV
+1192 GELGAGRVYLTGKAHENPN
-1204 GASGTTANAHEYCG
+1204 TTNAHEFVG

-1240 GPFYDLQGRRVDNPS
+1240 GPFYDLQGRRVDNPT

>member
-1 MKKAICLKSIFLLI
+1 MKKAIYLKSIFLLI
-15 CTLLAGV
+15 CTLFAGV
-22 VNAQLVPD
+22 VNAQLGPD

-35 HEWAKITD
+35 HEWVKITD
-43 LSKVESGDV
+43 LDDVESGET

-57 VDNNNNRALSYNN
+57 VSKNIALPNNNT
-70 NFLGI
+70 NFIGAS
-75 DVTINDDGT
+75 VTINKDGT
-84 IADDVP
+84 IADGVSDN
-90 QDYIKWK
+90 IKW
-97 VTKNDDGTFS
+97 VLTKNEDGTFS
-107 FEQLD
+107 FKHITYTDL
-112 YAGPLYG
+112 LHG
-119 YTGGA
+119 YTSGE
-124 LSFDGNLSTDTE
+124 LSVGYNASFANGYDYSSKFRFDN
-136 GDRSSNFK
+136 
-144 FDEYGENGGYLGI
+144 YGENGGNLGFMFNSF
-157 LISSYIGW
+157 LGW
-165 DNSDGNYR
+165 ENRDGKYYGR
-173 GKINGSTARF
+173 IKDSAADIT
-183 ALYKRAIKNY
+183 LYKRAIKNY

-201 QNVKF
+201 LNVLL
-206 SQDEENVIVVV
+206 SHDEENVIVVV

-280 ADTSKDDPVLRVGEG
+280 ADTSKDDPLLRVGEG

-335 FSNVWKLKELTDD
+335 FSNVWKLKKITDD
-348 FHENHLFY
+348 FSENNLFY

-365 VVKIEMAE
+365 VVKIDMAE

-388 NYLDLKAK
+388 NNLDLKAK

-403 EITWSSSDNTVA
+403 EITWSSSDDNIA

-424 KKRGSVVITASVGS
+424 KKRGSVVITAYVEED
-438 TIYHDKA
+438 TENHYYDKA

-471 QAKELIESENKT
+471 QAKELIESDNVK
-483 ITIDGQTVTWA
+483 A
-494 EGVYYYIKGKVSKVN
+494 GVYYYIKGKVSKVN

-523 MMGDSGSGMNF
+523 MMGDSGSGMNL

-546 DMEESGFDMSS
+546 DMEESGFDMSSFDMSS

-580 TKDNQLKVLNGCGV
+580 TKDNQLKVLNGCGT
-594 LETNNNGAYTFSPIP
+594 LKEGGSTAREFNPIP
-609 KMSPGDCVIVCGPLV
+609 KLSPGDCVIVCGPLV

-637 GGDEETWKVGETSH
+637 GGDEETWKVGETNH

-683 LYTIDELFEGY
+683 LYTIDDVFEGY

-708 IQPATYKSS
+708 IKPATFKSS
-717 DEDIAKWDEEN
+717 DEDIAKWDEEK

-735 VGKAKITVKVKVIVT
+735 VGKAKITVKVKVVLQEK
-750 PDDES
+750 DDNA
-755 TTDKNE
+755 DPKIE
-761 ERSYTMKRKF
+761 EKSYTMKRKF
-771 RITVLTRDL
+771 KVIVKTRDL
-780 DPAGYYAGEWV
+780 DPAGYYDGEWV

-826 MMIENNAM
+826 MMVENNAM
-834 MGGGKNGSKIE
+834 MGGGKNGSKIV
-845 FDAADTGK
+845 FNDSKK
-853 EKIKSETVI
+853 EKIPSSTVI
-862 KKKGLQVVLEKA
+862 DKKGLQVVLEKA
-874 DENGTTWYLNV
+874 DENGNSWYLNV
-885 GQDENGDNLYL
+885 GQDENGEKLYL
-896 YASEKKKEEQS
+896 YASEKKKEESQ
-907 NNENTGSTGNGG
+907 NDDENQN
-919 TGGTGTGGFNMDEI
+919 TGGFNMEEM

-947 KAGTANKEDASVDS
+947 KAGTVNKEDASVDS

-967 IDANSIATIKFPAVA
+967 IDANSIATIKFPTAEN
-982 DDKNNTIML
+982 NNTIML
-991 TSSFDMEEMMGMF
+991 TSSFDMESMMEMF
-1004 GGNNSGGGNSSSSS
+1004 GGMGGNNEEEENPDEPTGDDPNKEEST
-1018 SFDMGSFDMFMASFN
+1018 FDMGSFDMFMASFN
-1033 TKKLDDLKTEEGK
+1033 TKKLGDENPTVDEETGETK

-1051 MPRIYRFIPKD
+1051 MPRIYRFIPNS
-1062 TFKITIGSTA
+1062 TFDITIGTTE
-1072 WRTIVSYKDVQIP
+1072 WRTIVPYKDVQVP
-1085 EDEPVDVYI
+1085 ENVDAYI
-1094 VTGVQKQSDR
+1094 VTGVQKQSTQ
-1104 SLAILSL
+1104 SLAILSP

-1122 YLLHYTSPANNSA
+1122 YLLHSTENSC
-1135 NNYTMNVLA
+1135 TLDVLA
-1144 TDCANTLEA
+1144 IDEANTLEA

-1174 VYVLANKS
+1174 VYVLAYRDKV
-1182 FGPGFYRWIG
+1182 GFYRWTG

-1240 GPFYDLQGRRVDNPS
+1240 GPFYDLQGRRVDNPT

-1264 KVIVK
+1264 KIVIK